1 MSRSIG
7 CSFGAI
13 LIFNFV
19 HDLGVIYRKT
29 LIFTQNCIRL
39 LRMHFFNLRVQKLLT
54 FDYSIRYYFKLCG
67 DVKQR
72 TPESMFVYI
81 RLVPT
86 NKYFLRVV
94 FSLAPPP
101 SQGRNDLRYFASGRG
116 NYLAPPI
123 NAPHTASHAVSSLFF
138 FFVLSEFMLED
149 FTYGWNGW
157 RGRG

>member
-19 HDLGVIYRKT
+19 HVDLGVIYRKT

-54 FDYSIRYYFKLCG
+54 FNHSIRYYSYFKLCG

-72 TPESMFVYI
+72 TPESMFI
-81 RLVPT
+81 SAWCPRT
-86 NKYFLRVV
+86 
-94 FSLAPPP
+94 S
-101 SQGRNDLRYFASGRG
+101 
-116 NYLAPPI
+116 
-123 NAPHTASHAVSSLFF
+123 T
-138 FFVLSEFMLED
+138 FFVLSSPSLLHPLKEEMTYDILHRGEGIIWRHLLMLPVQLATLLAHY
-149 FTYGWNGW
+149 FSSSFSQNLC
-157 RGRG
+157 